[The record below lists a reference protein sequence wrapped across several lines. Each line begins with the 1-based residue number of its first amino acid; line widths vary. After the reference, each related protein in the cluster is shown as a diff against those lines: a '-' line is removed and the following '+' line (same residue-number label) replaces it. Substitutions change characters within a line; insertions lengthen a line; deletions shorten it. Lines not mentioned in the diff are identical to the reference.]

1 MSEQSE
7 AIERFLGAMEK
18 LGASDLFLTEGQ
30 PPAARIHGQVRRLN
44 QPDTT
49 REEIQALLK
58 QVMLPAALERFEESG
73 DADVGFSLGSGQ
85 RFRLNVARNRG
96 RLSLVARA
104 LPSGELSFSE
114 LRLPAAVADLAAV
127 PRGLVLVTG
136 ATGSGKSTSLAAL
149 IHHINANRR
158 VHIVTIEDPIEF
170 VHRERRA
177 RITQREIGADT
188 PDFHTALKHVVRQ
201 SPDIILIGEMRDRD
215 TMQVAMSA
223 ALTGHLVFASLHT
236 INATQTLQR
245 IMSYYPEHLR
255 GQVAMDLSLSLQ
267 GILSQRLLPRAGGDG
282 RVLIT
287 ELLTSSPAVCQLL
300 RENRID
306 ELEDLMRGSRSP
318 RIYTFNTALVEAWRE
333 GLVTHEIA
341 MAYSS
346 NSDEFALM
354 AQGMATGTATF
365 KSRESG
371 PGHETPDMRKL
382 LTTAMARGA
391 SDLHLATG
399 RPPILRI
406 SGHLNPSSSV
416 PLSEADMRMLLH
428 SIMSSRQRTIY
439 ELEREVDFSLALPDG
454 QRFRVNAYFQKGQM
468 AAAMRAI
475 PAEIPDPDVLRIPPP
490 VLTLAD
496 RPHGLLL
503 VVGPTGS
510 GKSTTMACLID
521 RINRS
526 RSCRIITIEDPIEY
540 THRSIMATIDQ
551 REVFADTLSFSAALK
566 YILRQDPDVVLV
578 GEMRDL
584 ETIQSALTAAETGH
598 LVIATLHTNDAVQ
611 SIDRMIDV
619 FPAHQQAQIRSQL
632 AASLQ
637 AVVSQR
643 LLGRASGD
651 GRIAAFEVMIGTNA
665 IRNLIR
671 ENKMHQALGMME
683 ASKTEGMIT
692 MDRALADLLEE
703 GLITEEDA
711 LRYSRSTHTIRQRI
725 SSGPAP
731 TGGYRQR

>member
-1 MSEQSE
+1 MSDQSE
-7 AIERFLGAMEK
+7 DIERYLSAMEK
-18 LGASDLFLTEGQ
+18 LSASDLFLTEGEI
-30 PPAARIHGQVRRLN
+30 PAARIHGQVRRLN
-44 QPDTT
+44 QPAITLASL
-49 REEIQALLK
+49 EALLRRA
-58 QVMLPAALERFEESG
+58 MLPSTLERFRETG
-73 DADVGFSLGSGQ
+73 DADVGFSLASGQ
-85 RFRLNVARNRG
+85 RFRLNIARHRG
-96 RLSLVARA
+96 RLSMVARA

-114 LRLPAAVADLAAV
+114 LRLPEPIAELATA

-149 IHHINANRR
+149 IHHINATRR

-170 VHRERRA
+170 VHQERRA
-177 RITQREIGADT
+177 RITQREIGSDT

-201 SPDIILIGEMRDRD
+201 SPDIILVGEMRDRE

-245 IMSYYPEHLR
+245 IMSYYPEDLR

-267 GILSQRLLPRAGGDG
+267 GILSQRLLPRLGGGG

-306 ELEDLMRGSRSP
+306 ELEDLMRASRSP
-318 RIYTFNTALVEAWRE
+318 RIFTFNTSLVGAWKE
-333 GLVTHEIA
+333 GLVSHEVA
-341 MAYSS
+341 QAYSS
-346 NSDEFALM
+346 NPDEFALM

-365 KSRESG
+365 KSQDAAE
-371 PGHETPDMRKL
+371 GHESPDMRKL
-382 LTTAMARGA
+382 LTTAMSRGA

-406 SGHLNPSSSV
+406 SGQLSPLSNQ
-416 PLSEADMRMLLH
+416 PLSEADMRMLLY
-428 SIMSSRQRTIY
+428 SVMSSRQRTIY

-468 AAAMRAI
+468 ATAMRAI
-475 PAEIPDPDVLRIPPP
+475 PAEIPDPDLLRIPP
-490 VLTLAD
+490 VVRALAD
-496 RPHGLLL
+496 KPHGLLL

-510 GKSTTMACLID
+510 GKSTTMACLVD

-526 RSCRIITIEDPIEY
+526 RACRIITIEDPIEY

-598 LVIATLHTNDAVQ
+598 LVLATLHTNDAVQ

-619 FPAHQQAQIRSQL
+619 FPAHQQSQIRSQL

-637 AVVSQR
+637 AVISQR
-643 LLGRASGD
+643 LLTRAGD
-651 GRIAAFEVMIGTNA
+651 KGRIAAFEVMIGTNA

-683 ASKTEGMIT
+683 TSKNDGMIT
-692 MDRALADLLEE
+692 MDRALADLLAE
-703 GLITEEDA
+703 GLISEETA
-711 LRYSRSTHTIRQRI
+711 LRYSRSNHTIRQR
-725 SSGPAP
+725 
-731 TGGYRQR
+731 TGSYRR

>member
-1 MSEQSE
+1 MIESSD
-7 AIERFLGAMEK
+7 AIDRYLSAMEK
-18 LGASDLFLTEGQ
+18 LGASDLFLTEGEA
-30 PPAARIHGQVRRLN
+30 PAARIHGQVRRLN
-44 QPDTT
+44 QPATSL
-49 REEIQALLK
+49 EALEALLSRA
-58 QVMLPAALERFEESG
+58 MLPGARKRFQETG
-73 DADVGFSLGSGQ
+73 DADVGFSLDSGQ
-85 RFRLNVARNRG
+85 RFRLNVARHRG

-114 LRLPAAVADLAAV
+114 LRLPAPVADLASCS
-127 PRGLVLVTG
+127 RGLVLVTG

-149 IHHINANRR
+149 IHHINATRR

-170 VHRERRA
+170 VHRDRRA
-177 RITQREIGADT
+177 RITQREVGSDT
-188 PDFHTALKHVVRQ
+188 PDFHSALKHVVRQ

-267 GILSQRLLPRAGGDG
+267 GILSQRLLPRAEGDG

-287 ELLTSSPAVCQLL
+287 ELLTGSPAVGQLL

-306 ELEDLMRGSRSP
+306 ELEDLMRSSRSP
-318 RIYTFNTALVEAWRE
+318 RIYTFNTALLGAWKE
-333 GLVTHEIA
+333 GLISHEIA
-341 MAYSS
+341 QAYSS
-346 NSDEFALM
+346 NPDEFALM

-365 KSRESG
+365 KSQEVVE
-371 PGHETPDMRKL
+371 GHEPPDMRKL
-382 LTTAMARGA
+382 LTTTMTRGA

-406 SGHLNPSSSV
+406 SGDLSPISGAV
-416 PLSEADMRMLLH
+416 LSEADMRMLLH

-439 ELEREVDFSLALPDG
+439 ELEREVDFSLALSDG

-475 PAEIPDPDVLRIPPP
+475 PAEIPDPDTLRIPQS
-490 VLTLAD
+490 VRTLAD
-496 RPHGLLL
+496 KPHGLLL

-551 REVFADTLSFSAALK
+551 REVYADTLSFSAALK

-598 LVIATLHTNDAVQ
+598 LVLATLHTNDAVQ

-619 FPAHQQAQIRSQL
+619 FPAHQQSQIRSQL

-643 LLGRASGD
+643 LLSRADGN

-683 ASKTEGMIT
+683 TAKNDGMIT

-703 GLITEEDA
+703 ELITEADA

-725 SSGPAP
+725 GVH
-731 TGGYRQR
+731 RR